1 MPVLRAT
8 ALTATALTVRWGNV
22 DTPTD
27 PVSQTGS
34 LNQLPTCSDDKP
46 DGRSVHV
53 TDHADRHRAIA
64 RKSFMK

>member
-1 MPVLRAT
+1 MPVLR
-8 ALTATALTVRWGNV
+8 ATALTVRWGNV

-34 LNQLPTCSDDKP
+34 PNQLPTWTTPMTSPTVAQCTLRTTRTAT
-46 DGRSVHV
+46 G
-53 TDHADRHRAIA
+53 AIA